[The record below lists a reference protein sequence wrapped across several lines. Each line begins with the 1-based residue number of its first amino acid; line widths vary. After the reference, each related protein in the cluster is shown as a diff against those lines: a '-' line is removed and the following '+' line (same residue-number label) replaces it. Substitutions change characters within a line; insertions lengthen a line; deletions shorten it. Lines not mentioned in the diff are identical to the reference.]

1 MTEYAISTKNLSVA
15 YSDKPVIWKL
25 DIGVE
30 TGSRTAI
37 VGPNGAGKSTLIKAI
52 MKLVKPVSGESAVS
66 GSTHKSALKEVAYV
80 PQKGEVNWD
89 FPATV
94 FDVVLMGRYVH
105 KGLFKRPNKKDK
117 KIALDALETMKMSQF
132 KDRQIS
138 ELSGGQRQ
146 RVFLA
151 RAIAHDA
158 NIYIMDE
165 PLQGIDI
172 TTEKL
177 IIDTMKKLQAEG
189 KTFLVVHHNLNTVPD
204 YFNRV
209 IILNKEII
217 AAGPVEDVWT
227 EDNINAAYYEKS
239 DESWIS

>member
-1 MTEYAISTKNLSVA
+1 MSEYAISTKNLSVA
-15 YSDKPVIWKL
+15 YNDKPVIWKL
-25 DIGVE
+25 NIDVE
-30 TGSRTAI
+30 KGSRTAI
-37 VGPNGAGKSTLIKAI
+37 VGPNGAGKSTLIKAVMQLI
-52 MKLVKPVSGESAVS
+52 KPVSGKSYIA
-66 GSTHKSALKEVAYV
+66 GSTHKSALKQVAYV

-105 KGLFKRPNKKDK
+105 KGLFKRPDKKDK
-117 KIALDALETMKMSQF
+117 VRALAALETMKMTQF

-158 NIYIMDE
+158 SIYIMDE

-177 IIDTMKKLQAEG
+177 IISTMKKLQAEG
-189 KTFLVVHHNLNTVPD
+189 KTFLVVHHNLTTVPD

-217 AAGPVEDVWT
+217 ADGPVEEVWT
-227 EDNINAAYYEKS
+227 EENINAAYYEMS
-239 DESWIS
+239 DDPWTS

>member
-1 MTEYAISTKNLSVA
+1 MSEYAISTKNLSVA
-15 YSDKPVIWKL
+15 YNDKPVIWKL
-25 DIGVE
+25 NLNVE

-37 VGPNGAGKSTLIKAI
+37 VGPNGAGKSTLIKAVMQLI
-52 MKLVKPVSGESAVS
+52 KPVSGKSYIA
-66 GSTHKSALKEVAYV
+66 GSTHKSALKKVAYV

-105 KGLFKRPNKKDK
+105 KGLFKRPDKKDK
-117 KIALDALETMKMSQF
+117 VLALAALETMKMTQF

-158 NIYIMDE
+158 SIYIMDE

-177 IIDTMKKLQAEG
+177 IISTMKQLQAEG

-217 AAGPVEDVWT
+217 ASGPVEEIWT
-227 EDNINAAYYEKS
+227 EENINAAYYEKS
-239 DESWIS
+239 DEPWTS

>member
-1 MTEYAISTKNLSVA
+1 MNENIITVRNLSVA
-15 YSDKPVIWKL
+15 YNDKPVIWQL
-25 DIGVE
+25 NIDVE
-30 TGSRTAI
+30 KGSRTAI

-52 MKLVKPVSGESAVS
+52 MQLIKPISGKSYIT
-66 GSTHKSALKEVAYV
+66 GSTQKSTLKQVAYV

-94 FDVVLMGRYVH
+94 LDVVLMGRYVH
-105 KGLFKRPNKKDK
+105 KGWFKRTDK
-117 KIALDALETMKMSQF
+117 NDKNIALKALETMKMTQF

-177 IIDTMKKLQAEG
+177 IIDTMKQLQLEG
-189 KTFLVVHHNLNTVPD
+189 KTFLVVHHNLNTVPE
-204 YFNRV
+204 YFDNV
-209 IILNKEII
+209 IILNKKII
-217 AAGPVEDVWT
+217 TAGTIDEVWT
-227 EDNINAAYYEKS
+227 NENINAAYYEKS
-239 DESWIS
+239 DDS

>member
-1 MTEYAISTKNLSVA
+1 MSEYAISTKNLSVA
-15 YSDKPVIWKL
+15 YNDKPVIWKL
-25 DIGVE
+25 NLNVE

-37 VGPNGAGKSTLIKAI
+37 VGPNGAGKSTLIKAV
-52 MKLVKPVSGESAVS
+52 MKLIKPVSGKSYIA
-66 GSTHKSALKEVAYV
+66 GSTHKSALKKVAYV

-105 KGLFKRPNKKDK
+105 KGLFKRPDKKDK
-117 KIALDALETMKMSQF
+117 VLALAALETMKMTQF

-158 NIYIMDE
+158 SIYIMDE

-177 IIDTMKKLQAEG
+177 IISTMKKLQAEG

-217 AAGPVEDVWT
+217 ASGPVEEVWT
-227 EDNINAAYYEKS
+227 KENINAAYYEKS
-239 DESWIS
+239 DEPWTS